1 MAIYER
7 SPTLLSVQR
16 ELKRQAAVA
25 QKASARNASR
35 TFSGISVSGV
45 TTAAPKS
52 VFTDDLS
59 FMLDDS
65 GMIEVYAAFDGTI
78 GAGQTMDLNMRIDGT
93 NFRFIRWTGSVTSQ
107 RRFSTPADFDG
118 NTATRGG
125 FQVRNENIAAGFHTL
140 NFRFTVSGGTGSASS
155 GVVSFRFS

>member
-7 SPTLLSVQR
+7 SPTLLTVQQ
-16 ELKRQAAVA
+16 ELKRQARVA
-25 QKASARNASR
+25 QKATARDASR

-52 VFTDDLS
+52 VFTDDFS

-65 GMIEVYAAFDGTI
+65 GMIEVYAAFTGTI
-78 GAGQTMDLNMRIDGT
+78 GAGRTMDLNMRVDGT
-93 NFRFIRWTGSVTSQ
+93 NLAFITWTGSVTAQ
-107 RRFSTPADFDG
+107 RRYSTPADSDG
-118 NTATRGG
+118 TTATRGG
-125 FQVRNENIAAGFHTL
+125 FQVRNENLAAGYHTL

-155 GVVSFRFS
+155 GVVAFRFS